1 MSLVACGF
9 ESHPGYKL
17 KCEMDGNL
25 KKILGEFERLK
36 GQFVITC
43 SWEIERLVA
52 IGQDDMDYYYI
63 TYDGRKLKWN
73 TCVGRLMPLK
83 GFLRD
88 EDYKELVRLAKLNHF
103 DQIGLWGNDKPKET
117 SQFNEAHKKE
127 ITEIKEPDEFLTEI
141 FWELI

>member
-1 MSLVACGF
+1 
-9 ESHPGYKL
+9 
-17 KCEMDGNL
+17 MDENL
-25 KKILGEFERLK
+25 KKILDEFEKLK

-52 IGQDDMDYYYI
+52 VGQDDMDYYYI

-73 TCVGRLMPLK
+73 SCVGRLMPLK

-103 DQIGLWGNDKPKET
+103 DQIGLWGNDKPEET

-141 FWELI
+141 FWKLI

>member
-1 MSLVACGF
+1 
-9 ESHPGYKL
+9 
-17 KCEMDGNL
+17 MDENL
-25 KKILGEFERLK
+25 KKILDEFEKLK

-43 SWEIERLVA
+43 SCEIERLVA
-52 IGQDDMDYYYI
+52 VGQDDMDYYYI

-103 DQIGLWGNDKPKET
+103 DQIGLWGNDKPEET

-127 ITEIKEPDEFLTEI
+127 ITEIKEPNEFLTEI
-141 FWELI
+141 FWKLI